1 MPQKVFKAESASA
14 KGNWFMVSTSLA
26 VSHNQRDC
34 HRFGITR
41 AGMSTW
47 PRRLDL
53 LPRPLKR
60 IRRLPRAPP
69 HRAHFTHLQVL
80 LLLPRLHPPT
90 AL

>member
-1 MPQKVFKAESASA
+1 MPQKVFKAESSSS

-34 HRFGITR
+34 HRFGTTQ

-80 LLLPRLHPPT
+80 LLPRLHPPT